1 LRGGEGKYRRGRR
14 EGAET
19 RRAQRRGGVRWS
31 GVKMAE
37 LICVFLRKAGCFLCQ
52 DFWVMVL
59 FGCADFIEQL
69 LVLCFEEGVFL
80 DELLDVKFVAG
91 GEFLANEFLAAV
103 FIVLG

>member
-1 LRGGEGKYRRGRR
+1 MRGGEGKYRRGRK

-37 LICVFLRKAGCFLCQ
+37 LICVFLRKAGWFMGK
-52 DFWVMVL
+52 DVWVMVL

-69 LVLCFEEGVFL
+69 LVLSFEEGVFL

-91 GEFLANEFLAAV
+91 GEFLANEFLV
-103 FIVLG
+103 TFSVVG